1 MAIWENQDGTTKTS
15 FGVGL
20 TGPKLKQSGNNLLVR
35 NNADGADSEI
45 TASKVNISGESFVL
59 NSDAAGAGA
68 DWTYTFLRPT
78 SGMTAAVSLTLPVDD
93 GTAGQ
98 VLSTDGAG
106 VLSWVSSGSTSHLTA
121 RDTTTVAFGTSSPVT
136 MFTLPAN
143 AVLEKVQV
151 IIDTAFDTAATVTV
165 GIVGTTSKY
174 SGTSDVNLQATAES
188 VFTVFSGKSPSGSTE
203 AIIATYVASG
213 ASAGSARVIVDYS
226 VPQ

>member
-1 MAIWENQDGTTKTS
+1 MAIWENLDGTTKTV

-45 TASKVNISGESFVL
+45 TASKVNISGENFVL

-68 DWTYTFLRPT
+68 DWTYTFVRPT
-78 SGMTAAVSLTLPVDD
+78 TGMTAAVSLTLPVDD

-98 VLSTDGAG
+98 VLSTNGTG
-106 VLSWVSSGSTSHLTA
+106 VLSWVSAGTTSHLTA
-121 RDTTTVAFGTSSPVT
+121 RDTTTIAFGASSPVT

-188 VFTVFSGKSPSGSTE
+188 EFTVFSGKAPSGSTE

-213 ASAGSARVIVDYS
+213 AAAGSARVIVDYS